1 MYDSN
6 INNGEMVKM
15 RKQVIFAIIMFVAI
29 MSFSA
34 TIAHS
39 HAFKS
44 SDIQENTVTIS
55 GVSYDNLTFNDDGK
69 LKISWVLFSITSI
82 LLVLQ
87 GMVVNLN
94 VNPGIR
100 KSTWMTPIFY
110 QSNYVV
116 KAL

>member
-1 MYDSN
+1 MSKRL
-6 INNGEMVKM
+6 VL
-15 RKQVIFAIIMFVAI
+15 AIIMFIAI

-44 SDIQENTVTIS
+44 PDIQENTVTIS
-55 GVSYDNLTFNDDGK
+55 GVSIDNFSSNEDGK
-69 LKISWVLFSITSI
+69 PKISWMLFSITSVFI
-82 LLVLQ
+82 VLRAVFKNFEAKRSFQ
-87 GMVVNLN
+87 
-94 VNPGIR
+94 
-100 KSTWMTPIFY
+100 KSIWITPIFY

>member
-1 MYDSN
+1 
-6 INNGEMVKM
+6 M
-15 RKQVIFAIIMFVAI
+15 RKRFALAIIMFVAI

-44 SDIQENTVTIS
+44 PDIQENTVTIS
-55 GVSYDNLTFNDDGK
+55 SVSIDNFSSNDDGK
-69 LKISWVLFSITSI
+69 PKISWVLFSITSGFI
-82 LLVLQ
+82 VLR
-87 GMVVNLN
+87 GVFKNIEVNKTY
-94 VNPGIR
+94 R
-100 KSTWMTPIFY
+100 KFIWITPIFY

>member
-1 MYDSN
+1 
-6 INNGEMVKM
+6 M
-15 RKQVIFAIIMFVAI
+15 RKRLVLAIIMFVAI

-44 SDIQENTVTIS
+44 PDIQENTVTIS
-55 GVSYDNLTFNDDGK
+55 GVSIDNFSSNDDGK
-69 LKISWVLFSITSI
+69 PKISWMFFSITSGFI
-82 LLVLQ
+82 VLRAVFKNFEANHYFQ
-87 GMVVNLN
+87 
-94 VNPGIR
+94 
-100 KSTWMTPIFY
+100 KSIWITPIFY